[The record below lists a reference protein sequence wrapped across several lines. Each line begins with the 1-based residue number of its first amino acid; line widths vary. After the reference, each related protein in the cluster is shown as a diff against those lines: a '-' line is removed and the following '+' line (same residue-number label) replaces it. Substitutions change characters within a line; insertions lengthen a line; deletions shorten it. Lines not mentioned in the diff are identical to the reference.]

1 MKSLL
6 GLIMNNKD
14 ENGELKAGF
23 SLPREVKDGEPRF
36 ADGAMDGIT
45 LYHTRITPLSDEER
59 DKLLGILRNPTE
71 SGFAAFCK
79 DHRAVTVIDEIQN
92 TIMAHKE
99 EMSPDALFRFSVDLI
114 LQSMNIECVKVGL
127 IILELLKVYDND
139 VVVEA
144 IKNLGLSDEFTIF
157 AVFLMKHWPDG
168 DREILELAKKVHG
181 WGRIHCVFYIDP
193 VDEEIRK
200 WILINGV
207 DNEVLPE
214 YSAYDSYVKA
224 DIENLLLRDD
234 LSMEEMSGILK
245 ITDAMLNEGPVSGI
259 SRLESPKEYLDK
271 VVEKSNAFKLSDED
285 KERVERI
292 RQSDV

>member
-1 MKSLL
+1 
-6 GLIMNNKD
+6 
-14 ENGELKAGF
+14 
-23 SLPREVKDGEPRF
+23 
-36 ADGAMDGIT
+36 
-45 LYHTRITPLSDEER
+45 
-59 DKLLGILRNPTE
+59 
-71 SGFAAFCK
+71 
-79 DHRAVTVIDEIQN
+79 
-92 TIMAHKE
+92 
-99 EMSPDALFRFSVDLI
+99 MSPDALFRFSVDLI

-193 VDEEIRK
+193 VDDEIRK

-207 DNEVLPE
+207 DNAVLPE

-271 VVEKSNAFKLSDED
+271 VVEKSNAFELSDED